1 MLGKLL
7 DGRYEILQVL
17 GAGGFG
23 ETYLAKDTRRPG
35 DPMCVVKHLKPV
47 TTDPNFL
54 PTARRLFH
62 SEAET
67 LERLGTHRQIPRLL
81 AYFEENQQFY
91 LVQDYIPGHN
101 LTQELI
107 LGESWSEK
115 KVVELLE
122 EVLPILKFVHSQGVI
137 HRDVKPDNLLRC
149 EADNRLYLLD
159 FGAVKLLSTDAD
171 NAYKNNDTVAIGTPG
186 YMPTE
191 QGRGQPRPNS
201 DIYALGVIAIQALT
215 GINPSEFLYDSRTGE
230 IQWQHLAQTSPKLTR
245 ILTKMVRS
253 DFRERYLSVSG
264 ALEALAKLPENTTT
278 PPPIPPTQAPAAVNS
293 PAAKVGYAEPVIPL
307 SQKQTVAIGSPIRSV
322 AKPLA
327 QGNQG
332 TMALNPNQKQMPLL
346 RLGAFFLILFSAAF
360 GLTFAI
366 RGSMAWLQ
374 EQGKEEE
381 TVAQIEPQTCQVTAR
396 LLNVRSSAGGEV
408 VEQVKRG
415 TSLALTGS
423 QLDSWLEIKQPFK
436 GWVSESYVNCDLA
449 GVPSPEAKPK
459 QEEETKPKPTPQP
472 ESEAENKPRQ
482 PPVRESVKK
491 PEPEPRV
498 TPSPAPPP
506 PPPAET
512 PKNNQPRVLAEALR
526 KYRAGDVAAAVAL
539 AESIASNSRD
549 YRNAQANLRLW
560 RDELKS
566 SVVFQKAQQSFNQGR
581 WDDVLA
587 HLNSYYPDSREWQL
601 RFRKLASQA
610 RQSRRQERV
619 NERSTPPE
627 TKPSVTP
634 SAAPEVSKEPK
645 SSESPQP
652 PQAEEAAP
660 VEGKTLAQEEQ
671 ATESAEESPADDSLL
686 KFPKPEQKKS
696 PEDSE

>member
-101 LTQELI
+101 LTQELKV
-107 LGESWSEK
+107 GESWSEK
-115 KVVELLE
+115 KAIELLE

-149 EADNRLYLLD
+149 ETDNRLYLLD

-264 ALEALAKLPENTTT
+264 ALEALAKLPENST
-278 PPPIPPTQAPAAVNS
+278 PVVAPTQAPAAVNS
-293 PAAKVGYAEPVIPL
+293 PAAKVAFAEPVTPL

-327 QGNQG
+327 GRTLG

-346 RLGAFFLILFSAAF
+346 RLGVFFFTLFSATFA
-360 GLTFAI
+360 LTFAI

-381 TVAQIEPQTCQVTAR
+381 KVVQIEPQTCQVTAR

-408 VEQVKRG
+408 VNQVELG
-415 TSLALTGS
+415 TALALTGS
-423 QLDSWLEIKQPFK
+423 QLDSWLEIKQPLK
-436 GWVSESYVNCDLA
+436 GWVSENYVNCDLA
-449 GVPSPEAKPK
+449 QAPSPEAKPK
-459 QEEETKPKPTPQP
+459 GEEETKPKSTPQP

-491 PEPEPRV
+491 PEPEPEPRI
-498 TPSPAPPP
+498 TPPP
-506 PPPAET
+506 PPSPPPET

-526 KYRAGDVAAAVAL
+526 KYRAGDIAGAVAL

-566 SVVFQKAQQSFNQGR
+566 SGVFQQAQQAFNQGR

-587 HLNSYYPDSREWQL
+587 HLNSYFPDSREWQL
-601 RFRKLASQA
+601 QFRKLASQA
-610 RQSRRQERV
+610 RQRRRQERV
-619 NERSTPPE
+619 NERSTPAE

-634 SAAPEVSKEPK
+634 SPAPEVSKEPK
-645 SSESPQP
+645 PS
-652 PQAEEAAP
+652 EAAP
-660 VEGKTLAQEEQ
+660 AEEISPVEEEQ
-671 ATESAEESPADDSLL
+671 ATESAQESPANDSLL
-686 KFPKPEQKKS
+686 KFPKPEEKKS
-696 PEDSE
+696 SEDSE